1 MCAVPRHL
9 LSLHVFPEGFLFSLS
24 RELMLIC
31 LYRYFLLKEGDV
43 SLFPAMRNF
52 PQWAWTCWRWWE
64 SSLTLVSSLGILS
77 GFVELHPVGLS
88 AFPVSFLYCD
98 KFLLLQI
105 LLVGLGQWE
114 FWGWTQ
120 RWKAHW
126 VPQNF
131 LWPLSLDLQFQ
142 AYFVCA
148 NGLYDVI
155 LHLQMSLLICWLFF
169 FSLQLPLRGCAQHPL
184 SITTRVALGVK
195 LDLAGLKE
203 VLFLLRQATG
213 TGQVRMACQFYSV
226 CHHWTSENCSLLPN
240 SVKLYRW
247 QD

>member
-9 LSLHVFPEGFLFSLS
+9 LSLHVLPEGFLCSLS

-31 LYRYFLLKEGDV
+31 LYWYFLLEEGDV
-43 SLFPAMRNF
+43 SLSPAMRNF

-64 SSLTLVSSLGILS
+64 SGRTLVSSLGILP
-77 GFVELHPVGLS
+77 GFVELHPIGLS

-155 LHLQMSLLICWLFF
+155 LNLQMSLLICWLFF

-213 TGQVRMACQFYSV
+213 TGQVRMAFQFYSV
-226 CHHWTSENCSLLPN
+226 CHHWTSENFSLLPN
-240 SVKLYRW
+240 SVKLHRW
-247 QD
+247 QG